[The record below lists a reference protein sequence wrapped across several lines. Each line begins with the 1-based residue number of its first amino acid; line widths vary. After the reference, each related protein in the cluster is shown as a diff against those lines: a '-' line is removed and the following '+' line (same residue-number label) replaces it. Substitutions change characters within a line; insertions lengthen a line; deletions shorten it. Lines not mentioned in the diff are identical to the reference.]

1 MQFLFTQ
8 TIRPR
13 GFGHNIPNNG
23 QSTESSRGG
32 YHCRCIRDPGKF
44 WCSTGVANPGRPC
57 HVSSLSRFCVALDER
72 TFGMIT
78 PTSCVCYMP
87 PLPVLPIV
95 MLRYIVAS
103 FLFALLCSA
112 HNIQSHAGQWFPSAA
127 DGRVEP
133 GPAQRCPAPI
143 VAIVRA
149 DRDFTTSRE
158 AQEQTS
164 RKCRFANNHVTVVSY
179 YYKRR
184 GIRCCSHHVRDRR
197 THGNRRP

>member
-78 PTSCVCYMP
+78 PTSSVCYMP
-87 PLPVLPIV
+87 PLPVLP
-95 MLRYIVAS
+95 S
-103 FLFALLCSA
+103 PCHGTSSPHFFLLCSS
-112 HNIQSHAGQWFPSAA
+112 HNIRSHAGQWFPSAA

-149 DRDFTTSRE
+149 DRDFTTSRG

-164 RKCRFANNHVTVVSY
+164 RKCRLAYNNATISY
-179 YYKRR
+179 F
-184 GIRCCSHHVRDRR
+184 
-197 THGNRRP
+197 